1 MLVFDRLEVDKAID
15 SVDSTRDDFLIVE
28 GTQFL
33 LAVLLVDLQQFTDP
47 LKSDLTVI
55 ERDDANIVLDQHSLQ
70 LIIVFLDIKR

>member
-1 MLVFDRLEVDKAID
+1 MLVFDRFEVDKAID
-15 SVDSTRDDFLIVE
+15 SVDSTRDDFLVVK